1 MKKPAKAE
9 VTLLSDTEVRVTRRF
24 NAPRKLV
31 YKAYTTPALLKRWM
45 VGSPGWSFPVCEM
58 DLREGG
64 SFVWRW
70 QNDEDGKQFGFHG
83 EFLEIEPPKRIV
95 HSEFFDPMDIGGDM
109 GEGTT
114 VSLTFDEAGRC
125 HDPDDQH
132 ALQVEGRPRSRDVD
146 RHDRR
151 HGDELPA
158 ARRPAAGAKRRLTTL
173 ERPPPAVT
181 GGSRARRSLRPK

>member
-114 VSLTFDEAGRC
+114 VSLTFDEADG
-125 HDPDDQH
+125 
-132 ALQVEGRPRSRDVD
+132 VTT
-146 RHDRR
+146 
-151 HGDELPA
+151 
-158 ARRPAAGAKRRLTTL
+158 LTTNMRFKSKADREAAMSTGMTDGMEMSYQLLDGLLL
-173 ERPPPAVT
+173 EQSA
-181 GGSRARRSLRPK
+181 A

>member
-9 VTLLSDTEVRVTRRF
+9 VTLPSDTEVRVTRRF

-31 YKAYTTPALLKRWM
+31 YKAYTTPALLQRWLL
-45 VGSPGWSFPVCEM
+45 GPPGWSFPVCEM

-83 EFLEIEPPKRIV
+83 EFLEIVPPKRIV
-95 HSEFFDPMDIGGDM
+95 HSEFYDPMDVGGDM

-114 VSLTFDEAGRC
+114 VGVTFDEAGG
-125 HDPDDQH
+125 
-132 ALQVEGRPRSRDVD
+132 VTT
-146 RHDRR
+146 
-151 HGDELPA
+151 
-158 ARRPAAGAKRRLTTL
+158 LTTSMRFKTKADRDAAMSTGMTDGMEMSYQLLDGLLL
-173 ERPPPAVT
+173 EQSA
-181 GGSRARRSLRPK
+181 A